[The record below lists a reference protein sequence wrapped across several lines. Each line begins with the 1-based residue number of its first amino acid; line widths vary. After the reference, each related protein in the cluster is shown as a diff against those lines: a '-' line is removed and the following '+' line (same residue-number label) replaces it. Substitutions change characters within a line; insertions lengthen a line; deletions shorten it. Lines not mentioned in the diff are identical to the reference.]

1 MIILGDAAGRIV
13 RMLIQTVLG
22 FMIGDKFHETLGVLC
37 EQNHGRRSPMRRLLW
52 SVVHCPPLSPFLSMD
67 AMSYQSDNNLQAALK
82 ACKSSFLSVGFFS
95 FFVNALMLVPT
106 FYMIQV
112 SGRVV
117 PSSSTS
123 TLLML
128 TLIMTVLVV
137 TMGALEWVRS
147 RIMVRISN
155 RLDVLLSR
163 DVYRASFKR
172 ALSSGGADATA
183 QSLSDLTSLRQ
194 FFTGSGLFA
203 FFDAPWFPI
212 YTIVMFLFHPWF
224 GWITL
229 GCGAVLAILA
239 VVNHRVTGQALATAN
254 KENVASNVVTTK
266 TLRNAEVIESMG
278 MLETLMNRWA
288 KRQRNVMLLQSNAS
302 DKGGVVSSTSK
313 TFRTWSQSIM
323 LATGAYLV
331 ITHEINPGLLMA
343 GSLLLGRALAPI
355 DQMIGNWKGFVAA
368 KVQYDRLNKVMDDL
382 KNEPERMPLPAPE
395 GHIQVENLIVAPP
408 GSKAPVLR
416 SISFVAP
423 AGSIVGI
430 VGPSAAGKS
439 TLVRALMGIWPP
451 QHGVV
456 RLDGADIATWD
467 KQALGP
473 YVGYLPQDIELF
485 EGSISENIA
494 RFDKVD
500 PEKVVEAAQMAGVHE
515 MILMQPDGY
524 DTVIGSEGVNLSG
537 GQRQR
542 IGLARALYG
551 KPRLIVLD
559 EPNSNLDDVGEK
571 ALGIA
576 LQKVKESGATVFIVS
591 HRPNILSRLDRV
603 LVMAGG
609 TISLYGER
617 DKVIAQLAQ
626 QQAGNQPRVAKA
638 APPAG
643 PAAPTAPAGPAA
655 PGAPAAPTPP
665 VAPAG
670 GNPAAPSP
678 ATPNGV

>member
-1 MIILGDAAGRIV
+1 
-13 RMLIQTVLG
+13 
-22 FMIGDKFHETLGVLC
+22 
-37 EQNHGRRSPMRRLLW
+37 
-52 SVVHCPPLSPFLSMD
+52 MD
-67 AMSYQSDNNLQAALK
+67 AMSSLSDNNLQAALK
-82 ACKSSFLSVGFFS
+82 ACKSSFLAVGFFS

-106 FYMIQV
+106 FYMIQI

-128 TLIMTVLVV
+128 TLILTVLVV
-137 TMGALEWVRS
+137 TMGSLEWVRS

-172 ALSSGGADATA
+172 ALNSGGSDATA
-183 QSLSDLTSLRQ
+183 QSLNDLTALRQ

-212 YTIVMFLFHPWF
+212 YTVVMFLFHPWF
-224 GWITL
+224 GFMTL
-229 GCGAVLAILA
+229 ACGLVLGVLA
-239 VVNHRVTGQALATAN
+239 VVNHRLTANVLASAN
-254 KENVASNVVTTK
+254 KENVASNMVTTK

-288 KRQRNVMLLQSNAS
+288 KRQRRIMMLQSEAS
-302 DKGGVVSSTSK
+302 DKGGIVTSISK

-323 LATGAYLV
+323 LAIGAYLV

-355 DQMIGNWKGFVAA
+355 DQMISSWKGFVAA
-368 KVQYDRLNKVMDDL
+368 KVQYDRLSKVMDDL
-382 KNEPERMPLPAPE
+382 SNEPERMPLPAPE
-395 GHIQVENLIVAPP
+395 GQIQVENLVVAPP
-408 GSKAPVLR
+408 GAKAPVIR
-416 SISFVAP
+416 NISFVVP

-456 RLDGADIATWD
+456 RLDGADISSWD
-467 KQALGP
+467 KQALGQ

-494 RFDKVD
+494 RFDKID
-500 PEKVVEAAQMAGVHE
+500 PEKVVHAAQMAGVHE
-515 MILMQPDGY
+515 MVLMLPDGY
-524 DTVIGSEGVNLSG
+524 DTIIGSEGINLSG

-542 IGLARALYG
+542 IGLARAIYG
-551 KPRLIVLD
+551 NPRLIVLD
-559 EPNSNLDDVGEK
+559 EPNSNLDDVGER
-571 ALGIA
+571 ALGVA
-576 LQKVKESGATVFIVS
+576 LQKLKETGATVFIVS
-591 HRPNILSRLDRV
+591 HRPNILTRLDRI

-617 DKVIAQLAQ
+617 DRVIAELAAQ
-626 QQAGNQPRVAKA
+626 QAKGQQRVAQA
-638 APPAG
+638 AQPQPS
-643 PAAPTAPAGPAA
+643 AA
-655 PGAPAAPTPP
+655 APAAPPP
-665 VAPAG
+665 ASPAPAA
-670 GNPAAPSP
+670 AAPVVPTS
-678 ATPNGV
+678 TGV

>member
-1 MIILGDAAGRIV
+1 MDT
-13 RMLIQTVLG
+13 M
-22 FMIGDKFHETLGVLC
+22 
-37 EQNHGRRSPMRRLLW
+37 S
-52 SVVHCPPLSPFLSMD
+52 SLSE
-67 AMSYQSDNNLQAALK
+67 NNLRAALK

-112 SGRVV
+112 SGRVI

-128 TLIMTVLVV
+128 TLILTVLVV
-137 TMGALEWVRS
+137 TMGSLEWVRS

-155 RLDVLLSR
+155 RLDVMLSR

-172 ALSSGGADATA
+172 ALNSGGSDATA
-183 QSLSDLTSLRQ
+183 QSLNDLTSLRQ
-194 FFTGSGLFA
+194 FFTGPGLFA

-224 GWITL
+224 GFMTL
-229 GCGAVLAILA
+229 ACGAVLTVLA
-239 VVNHRVTGQALATAN
+239 VVNHKVTGQELANAN
-254 KENVASNVVTTK
+254 KENVASNVITTK

-288 KRQRNVMLLQSNAS
+288 RRQRKIMLLQSEAS
-302 DKGGVVSSTSK
+302 DKGGIVTSTSK
-313 TFRTWSQSIM
+313 TFRTWSQSMM
-323 LATGAYLV
+323 LAIGAYLV

-343 GSLLLGRALAPI
+343 GSLLLGRALSPI
-355 DQMIGNWKGFVAA
+355 DQMIGSWKGFVAA
-368 KVQYDRLNKVMDDL
+368 KVQYERLSKVMDDL
-382 KNEPERMPLPAPE
+382 NKEPERMPLPAPE
-395 GHIQVENLIVAPP
+395 GHIQVENLVVAPP
-408 GSKAPVLR
+408 GAKAAVIR
-416 SISFVAP
+416 NISFVVP

-456 RLDGADIATWD
+456 RLDGADIASWD

-485 EGSISENIA
+485 EGSISDNIA

-500 PEKVVEAAQMAGVHE
+500 PQKVVHAAQMAGVHE
-515 MILMQPDGY
+515 MILMLPDGY
-524 DTVIGSEGVNLSG
+524 DTVIGSDGINLSG

-551 KPRLIVLD
+551 NPRLIVLD
-559 EPNSNLDDVGEK
+559 EPNSNLDDVGER
-571 ALGIA
+571 ALGVA
-576 LQKVKESGATVFIVS
+576 LQKLKETGATVFIVS

-609 TISLYGER
+609 TVSMYGER
-617 DKVIAQLAQ
+617 DRVIAELAAQ
-626 QQAGNQPRVAKA
+626 QAKA
-638 APPAG
+638 QQRVGQPAVA
-643 PAAPTAPAGPAA
+643 PAAAA
-655 PGAPAAPTPP
+655 PHPAAPAAP
-665 VAPAG
+665 A
-670 GNPAAPSP
+670 AAPVTTTSTG
-678 ATPNGV
+678 A

>member
-1 MIILGDAAGRIV
+1 M
-13 RMLIQTVLG
+13 
-22 FMIGDKFHETLGVLC
+22 
-37 EQNHGRRSPMRRLLW
+37 S
-52 SVVHCPPLSPFLSMD
+52 SLSE
-67 AMSYQSDNNLQAALK
+67 NNLQSALK

-106 FYMIQV
+106 FFMIQV

-128 TLIMTVLVV
+128 TLILTVLLV
-137 TMGALEWVRS
+137 TMGALEWVRA

-155 RLDVLLSR
+155 RLDVMLSR

-172 ALSSGGADATA
+172 ALNSGGADATP
-183 QSLSDLTSLRQ
+183 QSLNDLTSLRQ

-224 GWITL
+224 GWMTL
-229 GCGAVLAILA
+229 GCGAVLTILA

-288 KRQRNVMLLQSNAS
+288 KRQRSIMMLQSQAS
-302 DKGGVVSSTSK
+302 DKGGIVSSFSK

-323 LATGAYLV
+323 LAIGAYLV
-331 ITHEINPGLLMA
+331 VTHEINPGLLMA
-343 GSLLLGRALAPI
+343 GSLLLGRALSPI
-355 DQMIGNWKGFVAA
+355 DQMIGSWKGFVAA

-408 GSKAPVLR
+408 GAKAPVIR

-439 TLVRALMGIWPP
+439 TLVRALLGIWPP

-456 RLDGADIATWD
+456 RLDGADIASWD

-494 RFDKVD
+494 RFDNVD
-500 PEKVVEAAQMAGVHE
+500 PEKVVQAAQLAGVHE
-515 MILMQPDGY
+515 MILMLPDGY
-524 DTVIGSEGVNLSG
+524 DTIIGSEGINLSG

-542 IGLARALYG
+542 IGLARAVYG
-551 KPRLIVLD
+551 NPRLVVLD
-559 EPNSNLDDVGEK
+559 EPNSNLDDVGER
-571 ALGIA
+571 ALGVA
-576 LQKVKESGATVFIVS
+576 LKKLKEGGATVFIVS
-591 HRPNILSRLDRV
+591 HRPNILSRLDRI

-609 TISLYGER
+609 TISMYGER
-617 DKVIAQLAQ
+617 DRVIAELAAQ
-626 QQAGNQPRVAKA
+626 QAKNQPRVAK
-638 APPAG
+638 
-643 PAAPTAPAGPAA
+643 PAAEQ
-655 PGAPAAPTPP
+655 
-665 VAPAG
+665 
-670 GNPAAPSP
+670 NPAATAAAPVS
-678 ATPNGV
+678 AAGTGA

>member
-1 MIILGDAAGRIV
+1 
-13 RMLIQTVLG
+13 
-22 FMIGDKFHETLGVLC
+22 
-37 EQNHGRRSPMRRLLW
+37 
-52 SVVHCPPLSPFLSMD
+52 
-67 AMSYQSDNNLQAALK
+67 MSSQPENNLQAALK

-106 FYMIQV
+106 FFMIQV

-117 PSSSTS
+117 PSSSAS

-128 TLIMTVLVV
+128 TLILTFLLLIL
-137 TMGALEWVRS
+137 GSLEWVRS

-172 ALSSGGADATA
+172 ALHSGGGDATA
-183 QSLSDLTSLRQ
+183 QSLNDLTSLRQ
-194 FFTGSGLFA
+194 FFTGPGVFA

-212 YTIVMFLFHPWF
+212 YTAIMFLFHPWF
-224 GWITL
+224 GWMTL
-229 GCGAVLAILA
+229 GCGAILTALA
-239 VVNHRVTGQALATAN
+239 VVNHRVTGQALASAN
-254 KENVASNVVTTK
+254 KENVASNVVTSK

-288 KRQRNVMLLQSNAS
+288 KRQRNVMLLQSQAS
-302 DKGGVVSSTSK
+302 DKGGAVSSLSK
-313 TFRTWSQSIM
+313 MFRTWSQSFM
-323 LATGAYLV
+323 LAIGAYLV

-343 GSLLLGRALAPI
+343 GSLLLGRALSPI
-355 DQMIGNWKGFVAA
+355 DQMINSWKGFVAA
-368 KVQYDRLNKVMDDL
+368 KVQYDRLSKVMDDL
-382 KNEPERMPLPAPE
+382 KKEPERMPLPAPE

-408 GSKAPVLR
+408 GAKSPVLR
-416 SISFVAP
+416 NISFVTP

-456 RLDGADIATWD
+456 RLDGADIASWD

-500 PEKVVEAAQMAGVHE
+500 PDKVVQAAQMAGVHE
-515 MILMQPDGY
+515 MILMLPDGY

-542 IGLARALYG
+542 IGLARAIYG
-551 KPRLIVLD
+551 NPRLIVLD
-559 EPNSNLDDVGEK
+559 EPNSNLDDVGER
-571 ALGIA
+571 ALGVA
-576 LQKVKESGATVFIVS
+576 LQKLKETGATVFIVS
-591 HRPNILSRLDRV
+591 HRPNILTRLDRI

-617 DKVIAQLAQ
+617 DRVIAELAAQ
-626 QQAGNQPRVAKA
+626 QAKLQQRGAQAA
-638 APPAG
+638 AAQSPTTPPNT
-643 PAAPTAPAGPAA
+643 PAATPVAPTAVVPAA
-655 PGAPAAPTPP
+655 STSTGA
-665 VAPAG
+665 
-670 GNPAAPSP
+670 
-678 ATPNGV
+678 

>member
-1 MIILGDAAGRIV
+1 
-13 RMLIQTVLG
+13 MLIQTVLG

-128 TLIMTVLVV
+128 TLIMTVLIV

-229 GCGAVLAILA
+229 ACGAVLATLA
-239 VVNHRVTGQALATAN
+239 IVNHRVTGQALATAN

-288 KRQRNVMLLQSNAS
+288 RRQRNVMLLQSNAS

-323 LATGAYLV
+323 LGAGAYLV

-343 GSLLLGRALAPI
+343 GSLLLGRALSPI
-355 DQMIGNWKGFVAA
+355 DQMINNWKGFVAA

-382 KNEPERMPLPAPE
+382 KKEPERMPLPAPE

>member
-1 MIILGDAAGRIV
+1 
-13 RMLIQTVLG
+13 
-22 FMIGDKFHETLGVLC
+22 
-37 EQNHGRRSPMRRLLW
+37 
-52 SVVHCPPLSPFLSMD
+52 
-67 AMSYQSDNNLQAALK
+67 MSSQSENNLQAALK

-95 FFVNALMLVPT
+95 FFVNTLMLVPT
-106 FYMIQV
+106 LYMIQV

-117 PSSSTS
+117 PSGSTS

-128 TLIMTVLVV
+128 TLILTVLLL
-137 TMGALEWVRS
+137 TLGSLEWVRS

-172 ALSSGGADATA
+172 SLQSGGGDATA
-183 QSLSDLTSLRQ
+183 QSLNDLTSLRQ
-194 FFTGSGLFA
+194 FFTGAGVFA

-212 YTIVMFLFHPWF
+212 YTAVMFLFHPWF
-224 GWITL
+224 GWMTL
-229 GCGAVLAILA
+229 ACGSILTVFAVI
-239 VVNHRVTGQALATAN
+239 NHRVTGQALAIAN
-254 KENVASNVVTTK
+254 KENVASNVITSK

-288 KRQRNVMLLQSNAS
+288 KRQRYVMMLQSQAS
-302 DKGGVVSSTSK
+302 DKGGVVSSISK
-313 TFRTWSQSIM
+313 MFRMWSQSVM
-323 LATGAYLV
+323 LALGAYLV
-331 ITHEINPGLLMA
+331 IKHEINPGLLMA
-343 GSLLLGRALAPI
+343 GSLLLGRALSPI
-355 DQMIGNWKGFVAA
+355 DQMINSWKGFVAA

-382 KNEPERMPLPAPE
+382 NKEPERMPLPAPE

-408 GSKAPVLR
+408 GAKAPVLR

-456 RLDGADIATWD
+456 RLDGADISTWD

-500 PEKVVEAAQMAGVHE
+500 PEKVVQAAQMAGVHE
-515 MILMQPDGY
+515 MILMLPDGY
-524 DTVIGSEGVNLSG
+524 DTVIGSDGVNLSG

-542 IGLARALYG
+542 IGLARAIYG
-551 KPRLIVLD
+551 NPRLIVLD
-559 EPNSNLDDVGEK
+559 EPNSNLDDVGER
-571 ALGIA
+571 ALGVA
-576 LQKVKESGATVFIVS
+576 LQKLKETGATVFIVS
-591 HRPNILSRLDRV
+591 HRPNILTRLDRI

-609 TISLYGER
+609 SISLYGER
-617 DKVIAQLAQ
+617 DRVIAELAAQ
-626 QQAGNQPRVAKA
+626 QAKLQRGSQAASPQ
-638 APPAG
+638 
-643 PAAPTAPAGPAA
+643 APA
-655 PGAPAAPTPP
+655 TPP
-665 VAPAG
+665 VAPSA
-670 GNPAAPSP
+670 PAAVAP
-678 ATPNGV
+678 ATSTGA